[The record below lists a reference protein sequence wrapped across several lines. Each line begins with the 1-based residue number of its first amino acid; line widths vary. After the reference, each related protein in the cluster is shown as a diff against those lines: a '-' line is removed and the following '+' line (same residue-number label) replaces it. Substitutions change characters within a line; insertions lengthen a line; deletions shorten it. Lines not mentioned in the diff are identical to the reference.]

1 MSRDLRNRHCHR
13 LAVRRENL
21 SHVRP
26 NLALVPIGA
35 IMMGFAGLDLAW
47 AIGVTAK
54 GQDITAADFATSF
67 AGLRMLVDFVAFAFG
82 GGLFVVP
89 SFAAV
94 QAWSAPSERAR
105 IIAAGNVLQAAFMVA
120 GSLFVALLQA
130 GGLHI
135 GWIFFGLGVA
145 SFGAVWFVLTKWGK
159 EGVRDFGGLLFRALF
174 RTEVRGLE
182 NLPPAGTRMLIAPN
196 HVSLIDG
203 PLLHAV
209 LPIDASFAVD
219 TGIAKAWWAK
229 PFLRVVKHYTMDPSK
244 PLAAR
249 DLIKLVAAG
258 EPVVI
263 FPEGRITVSGSLMK
277 VYDGTAMIADKA
289 DAVVV
294 PIRIEGAQRSHLSY
308 LNGSQ
313 IKRTWFPRVTVTILP
328 PVKLPVDPSLKGK
341 TRRNAA
347 GAALQD
353 VMIDAMVK
361 NAMLDHTLFE
371 ALGHA
376 YRDRDTGKVIVED
389 ALGTKLT
396 YRKLILG
403 AQVLSRKLENG
414 TAVGENVGVLLPN
427 SAGVAVVFMALQN
440 IGRVPAMLNFSAG
453 PVNVLAAMKAA
464 QVKTVLTSKAFIEK
478 GKLDKLMAA
487 ISAEVRVVYLED
499 VRASIGAA
507 DKIKGLLAGTAPR
520 VVRQASDPAVV
531 LFTSGSEGTPKGV
544 VLSHRNILANA
555 AQALARVDANAN
567 DKVFNVLPVFHSF
580 GLTGGM
586 MMPLLAGI
594 PIYMYPS
601 PLHYR
606 IVPELIY
613 QTGATILFGTD
624 TFLTGYARSA
634 HAYDFRTLRLVIAGA
649 EAVKD
654 RTRQVFMER
663 YGIRILE
670 GYGVTETAPV
680 LAMNTPMANRPG
692 TVGRL
697 SPLMESRLD
706 PVPGIEEG
714 GRLSVR
720 GPNVMLGYLRAENPG
735 VLEPLAE
742 GWHDTGDI
750 VAIDPAGFITIKGRA
765 KRFAKIA
772 GEMVSLSAVEN
783 IATTL
788 WPQAASVAVSIP
800 DPRKGERIVLLT
812 TEKNAER
819 SAMQGHAKTIGAS
832 ELTVPAAIMVVDKV
846 PLLGTGK
853 TDYVTATTMAR
864 EQASAPEREVA

>member
-1 MSRDLRNRHCHR
+1 M
-13 LAVRRENL
+13 
-21 SHVRP
+21 
-26 NLALVPIGA
+26 
-35 IMMGFAGLDLAW
+35 
-47 AIGVTAK
+47 
-54 GQDITAADFATSF
+54 
-67 AGLRMLVDFVAFAFG
+67 
-82 GGLFVVP
+82 
-89 SFAAV
+89 
-94 QAWSAPSERAR
+94 
-105 IIAAGNVLQAAFMVA
+105 
-120 GSLFVALLQA
+120 
-130 GGLHI
+130 
-135 GWIFFGLGVA
+135 
-145 SFGAVWFVLTKWGK
+145 LTKWGK

-229 PFLRVVKHYTMDPSK
+229 PFLRVVKHYTMDPTK

-294 PIRIEGAQRSHLSY
+294 PVRIEGAQRSHLSY

-313 IKRTWFPRVTVTILP
+313 IKRSWFPRVTVTILP
-328 PVKLPVDPSLKGK
+328 PVKLPVDPALKGK
-341 TRRNAA
+341 ARRNAA

-403 AQVLSRKLENG
+403 AQVLSRKLETG

-427 SAGVAVVFMALQN
+427 SAGVAVVFMALQS

-499 VRASIGAA
+499 VRASIGTA

-520 VVRQASDPAVV
+520 VARQ
-531 LFTSGSEGTPKGV
+531 
-544 VLSHRNILANA
+544 
-555 AQALARVDANAN
+555 
-567 DKVFNVLPVFHSF
+567 
-580 GLTGGM
+580 
-586 MMPLLAGI
+586 
-594 PIYMYPS
+594 
-601 PLHYR
+601 
-606 IVPELIY
+606 
-613 QTGATILFGTD
+613 
-624 TFLTGYARSA
+624 
-634 HAYDFRTLRLVIAGA
+634 
-649 EAVKD
+649 
-654 RTRQVFMER
+654 
-663 YGIRILE
+663 
-670 GYGVTETAPV
+670 
-680 LAMNTPMANRPG
+680 
-692 TVGRL
+692 
-697 SPLMESRLD
+697 
-706 PVPGIEEG
+706 
-714 GRLSVR
+714 
-720 GPNVMLGYLRAENPG
+720 
-735 VLEPLAE
+735 
-742 GWHDTGDI
+742 
-750 VAIDPAGFITIKGRA
+750 
-765 KRFAKIA
+765 
-772 GEMVSLSAVEN
+772 
-783 IATTL
+783 
-788 WPQAASVAVSIP
+788 
-800 DPRKGERIVLLT
+800 
-812 TEKNAER
+812 AER
-819 SAMQGHAKTIGAS
+819 SGRRAVHVGLGRYAQGRGA
-832 ELTVPAAIMVVDKV
+832 VPPQHPRQRRAGA
-846 PLLGTGK
+846 GAG
-853 TDYVTATTMAR
+853 R
-864 EQASAPEREVA
+864 CQRQ